1 MRRPK
6 REGVDLILRTRFTVL
21 GLVLVL
27 LGLYALATITS
38 LIRAYMAKPDAQNG
52 GIVILSRFVHISYT
66 AALGIAGAAGLLV
79 LVGIF
84 VISIGTRKPTDPQY
98 RPPCDPSP
106 SIDLDLSSMGPCKVL
121 HGRGSKR

>member
-6 REGVDLILRTRFTVL
+6 REGVDPILRTRFTVL

-27 LGLYALATITS
+27 LGVYALATITS

-52 GIVILSRFVHISYT
+52 GIVILSRFVYISYT

-79 LVGIF
+79 LVGTFLIL
-84 VISIGTRKPTDPQY
+84 IGTRKPTPVSTAL
-98 RPPCDPSP
+98 RP
-106 SIDLDLSSMGPCKVL
+106 
-121 HGRGSKR
+121 

>member
-6 REGVDLILRTRFTVL
+6 REGVDPILRTRFTVL

-27 LGLYALATITS
+27 LGVYALATITS

-79 LVGIF
+79 LVGTFLIF
-84 VISIGTRKPTDPQY
+84 IGTRKPTPVSTAM
-98 RPPCDPSP
+98 RS
-106 SIDLDLSSMGPCKVL
+106 
-121 HGRGSKR
+121 

>member
-27 LGLYALATITS
+27 LGFYALATIMS
-38 LIRAYMAKPDAQNG
+38 LVRAYMAKPDVQNG
-52 GIVILSRFVHISYT
+52 GIVILFRLVHISYI
-66 AALGIAGAAGLLV
+66 ASLGIAGAAGFLV

-84 VISIGTRKPTDPQY
+84 VIFIGTRKPTPVSTAP
-98 RPPCDPSP
+98 RP
-106 SIDLDLSSMGPCKVL
+106 
-121 HGRGSKR
+121 

>member
-27 LGLYALATITS
+27 LGFYALATITS
-38 LIRAYMAKPDAQNG
+38 LIRPYMAKPDAQNG

-84 VISIGTRKPTDPQY
+84 VIFIGTRKPTPVSTTL
-98 RPPCDPSP
+98 RP
-106 SIDLDLSSMGPCKVL
+106 
-121 HGRGSKR
+121 

>member
-27 LGLYALATITS
+27 LGFYALATITS
-38 LIRAYMAKPDAQNG
+38 LIRAYIAKPDAQNG

-66 AALGIAGAAGLLV
+66 AALAIAGAAGLLV

-84 VISIGTRKPTDPQY
+84 VIFIGTRKPTPVSTPV
-98 RPPCDPSP
+98 RP
-106 SIDLDLSSMGPCKVL
+106 
-121 HGRGSKR
+121 